1 MPQSQMPQ
9 SQMPLFSDD
18 TGPNPALDQNET
30 VVDAPL
36 SIFMA
41 PTEKDFYHYIY
52 PDGVIAPPDYNPAT
66 DQETDKPTRHEVEFL
81 QAPRLTEIGDALFK
95 EVDVLES
102 TKYLA
107 NEVLYR
113 WVYKT
118 PKKRGYHTAGYI
130 KRLDR
135 FSRQESG
142 HQFMVVLS
150 AEYVAAQGYLNWQ
163 VEATIFRLLLLVM
176 RDGLRE
182 IPVAFHPLEMLR
194 YGDWRYELQLAT
206 AATQAIYGVPR
217 DPDGQVQWK
226 QRLAEWADNQDADEE
241 DDDDE

>member
-1 MPQSQMPQ
+1 MPQ
-9 SQMPLFSDD
+9 SQMPLFSEN
-18 TGPNPALDQNET
+18 TGANPALDHGET
-30 VVDAPL
+30 VVDSPL

-52 PDGVIAPPDYNPAT
+52 PDGVIAPSNYDPTT
-66 DQETDKPTRHEVEFL
+66 DQDTDKPTRHEVEFL
-81 QAPRLTEIGDALFK
+81 QAPVLTLIGDKLFA
-95 EVDVLES
+95 EVEYLEA
-102 TKYLA
+102 TRFLA
-107 NEVLYR
+107 NDVLYR

-118 PKKRGYHTAGYI
+118 PKKRGVPTAGYI

-135 FSRQESG
+135 FARQESG

-150 AEYVAAQGYLNWQ
+150 AEYVASQGFLNWQ

-194 YGDWRYELQLAT
+194 YGDWRYELQLAVAT
-206 AATQAIYGVPR
+206 TQAVYGVPR

-226 QRLAEWADNQDADEE
+226 QRLAEWAANQDADDEN
-241 DDDDE
+241 DDE